1 MYRVM
6 QKVFVKNGV
15 VRTLITDFTLI
26 NWHIRSSCIKYKS
39 KLPAN
44 YDVILIT
51 MWRIFTYDTKP
62 KQTLWRNLKEL
73 SPEEKRVIINIF
85 ESGTSITEIGR
96 LLKRPHSTVST
107 FIRRYLL
114 RGELENRRRSGR
126 PKKEYAPGL
135 QKIRKT
141 C

>member
-1 MYRVM
+1 M
-6 QKVFVKNGV
+6 QKVYVKMASRYFYV
-15 VRTLITDFTLI
+15 RSARTLITDFTLMG
-26 NWHIRSSCIKYKS
+26 RKG
-39 KLPAN
+39 
-44 YDVILIT
+44 
-51 MWRIFTYDTKP
+51 
-62 KQTLWRNLKEL
+62 KEL
-73 SPEEKRVIINIF
+73 SPKEKRVVINIF
-85 ESGTSITEIGR
+85 ECGTSITEIGR